1 MAYMWMVL
9 AVTASILWGLG
20 YALSEKLLKGG
31 LHPSI
36 LILGSAAITLP
47 IYICAAWVQG
57 NVKPGIAMLQSD
69 PATAWTLFI
78 HALCIVLGGYSI
90 LMAINLKNAT
100 LVGLIE
106 ITYPLFTALFAY
118 VLFRETQLTLWNLIG
133 AGFIFAGVG
142 IIFIKN

>member
-1 MAYMWMVL
+1 MWMVL
-9 AVTASILWGLG
+9 AGTASLLWGLG
-20 YALSEKLLKGG
+20 YALSEKLLKTG

-36 LILGSAAITLP
+36 LILGSALITLP
-47 IYICAAWVQG
+47 IYICSAWFQG
-57 NVKPGIAMLQSD
+57 HMKSGLAMLQSS
-69 PATAWTLFI
+69 PSTAWVLFI
-78 HALCIVLGGYSI
+78 HALCIVLGGYAI
-90 LMAINLKNAT
+90 LMAIHLKNAT

-142 IIFIKN
+142 IIFVKN